1 MNHHVDVA
9 EHGKIHNSKMNHNSL
24 YSIRLKIVMGYC
36 LLIAIFLFVLF
47 RIYKENNNLIELDKE
62 TREIAEQ
69 RRQTEQI
76 VIRLLDL
83 SFQGEQLVGWQEKD
97 VEEYRNKRDSVA
109 YLLKALRLRLN
120 ALQQCARIDSVLYL
134 LKAKEEHLLAIRQD
148 IRELREGYDVVQ
160 NRIPDVISETEFQSE
175 DLSQQLQENMER
187 GRKLTSGFKGLFR
200 NKKKSRKQT
209 EQENETILRNA
220 QRRQAGTLRVLANE
234 IIQTNTTKTIQL
246 LSHVDSLTVRNAY
259 LNRQI
264 SRLLTEFGIA
274 DRGVREKVIEREL
287 FGRKRAVLTVS
298 ALSMAALLLAII
310 FYLLLHRDIQE
321 RHHNRIRL
329 EKSNKRNEELLAARK
344 NMMLTI
350 SHDLRAP
357 LAAVSGYAELLIDER
372 RKENRRRYSEAIL
385 QSSERM
391 LGLLNTLLGFY
402 RLETGKEQPEN
413 KPFRLKTVAD
423 ILTDEY
429 APLAAKKQLEFTTE
443 YSGGDIVVLGDRERV
458 LEIVSNLL
466 SNAVK
471 FTAQGIVR
479 LNMRHAFDEL
489 TITVEDTGAGMTEAE
504 TEAIFQ
510 PFERLDKSEVQGF
523 GLGLS
528 ITLALVSLL
537 NGTLEVAS
545 SPGKGSRFTV
555 RLPLPLCKDTGDVS
569 QTPSALPCVRHLQ
582 VAVVDND
589 AVLLAM
595 TVRMFD
601 RNEIYADGFRSA
613 RELLEGMRTRRYD
626 LILTDIVM
634 PEMSGFGLLE
644 LLRSSNLPAA
654 KTVPVVAMTARAER
668 SEEEFIRAGFAGCLF
683 KPFSR
688 AELAAM
694 VSRCYTGHATEQTA
708 VADFSMLL
716 ANEQDKREM
725 FALLVRETRKNMEAL
740 AAASERCDT
749 EAFAAIL
756 HHLSP
761 LWEALRINGVLLE
774 LRDALSSPDLSDD
787 TLRNIAN
794 KVADTGKR
802 LIEQVEAIMKEDGDA

>member
-1 MNHHVDVA
+1 MNQ
-9 EHGKIHNSKMNHNSL
+9 NSL

-36 LLIAIFLFVLF
+36 LLITIFLFVLF

-62 TREIAEQ
+62 TIEVAEQ

-83 SFQGEQLVGWQEKD
+83 SFQGEQLVGWREKD
-97 VEEYRNKRDSVA
+97 VEEYRCKRDSVVN
-109 YLLKALRLRLN
+109 LLKALQLRLN

-134 LKAKEEHLLAIRQD
+134 LKAKEEHLLAILQD

-160 NRIPDVISETEFQSE
+160 NRIPDVINKTKSQSA
-175 DLSQQLQENMER
+175 DLSERLQENLEKGHKQTTGIR
-187 GRKLTSGFKGLFR
+187 GLFR
-200 NKKKSRKQT
+200 NKKKSREQT
-209 EQENETILRNA
+209 ELENETILRNV
-220 QRRQAGTLRVLANE
+220 QRRQAGTLRLLADE
-234 IIQTNTTKTIQL
+234 IVQTHTTKTMRL

-259 LNRQI
+259 LNQQI

-274 DRGVREKVIEREL
+274 DRSIREKIIEREL

-298 ALSMAALLLAII
+298 ALSVLAFLLAIT
-310 FYLLLHRDIQE
+310 FYILLHRDIQE
-321 RHHNRIRL
+321 RHRNRVRL

-357 LAAVSGYAELLIDER
+357 LAAISGYAELLPDER
-372 RKENRRRYSEAIL
+372 NKENRRRYSDAIL
-385 QSSERM
+385 QSCERM
-391 LGLLNTLLGFY
+391 LCLLNTLLGFY

-413 KPFRLKTVAD
+413 KPFRLKPLAD

-443 YSGGDIVVLGDRERV
+443 YSGGDIVVVGDRERI
-458 LEIVSNLL
+458 LGIVSNLL
-466 SNAVK
+466 SNAIK

-479 LNMRHAFDEL
+479 LNMRHTSEEL
-489 TITVEDTGAGMTEAE
+489 TVTVEDTGIGMTEAE
-504 TEAIFQ
+504 TDAIFQ
-510 PFERLDKSEVQGF
+510 PFERLDKSEEPGF

-528 ITLALVSLL
+528 ITLALVGLL
-537 NGTLEVAS
+537 NGTLEVTS
-545 SPGKGSRFTV
+545 SPGKGSRFIV
-555 RLPLPLCKDTGDVS
+555 HLPLPLCNDAGDAL
-569 QTPSALPCVRHLQ
+569 QTVTPTLSTRHLQ

-595 TVRMFD
+595 TVGMFNKD
-601 RNEIYADGFRSA
+601 NIYADGFRSA
-613 RELLEGMRTRRYD
+613 RELMERMRTHRYD

-634 PEMSGFGLLE
+634 PEMSGYGLLE
-644 LLRSSNLPAA
+644 LLRCSNLQTA

-668 SEEEFIRAGFAGCLF
+668 SEEDFVRTGFAGCLF

-688 AELAAM
+688 AELAKVVA
-694 VSRCYTGHATEQTA
+694 RCTAEQATVQA
-708 VADFSMLL
+708 PVADFSMLL
-716 ANEQDKREM
+716 TDEQDKREM
-725 FALLVRETRKNMEAL
+725 FALLLRETQKHMDAL
-740 AAASERCDT
+740 AAASEHCDT
-749 EAFAAIL
+749 EAFAAVL

-761 LWEALRINGVLLE
+761 LWEALRIDGVLLE
-774 LRDALSSPDLSDD
+774 LRDVLSSPDLSDD

-802 LIEQVEAIMKEDGDA
+802 LIEHVEASMKEDGDA